1 MGKLGIT
8 TARSV
13 TPGPDDVGNCYD
25 ARCPA
30 REVLDH
36 VFSRWGGLILGALVP
51 GRKRYSELRVV
62 VGGISEKML
71 AQTLRTLERDGLIVR
86 ESRPV
91 VPPHV
96 EYELTSLGRQCAE
109 RVSSVVS
116 WIQSHVATF
125 VTSQDAY
132 DDRRSEASA

>member
-1 MGKLGIT
+1 MSKLANFTDTREPGAAK
-8 TARSV
+8 AR
-13 TPGPDDVGNCYD
+13 VGDCFD

-36 VFSRWGGLILGALVP
+36 VFSRWGSLILGALVP
-51 GRKRYSELRVV
+51 GRKRYSELREI

-71 AQTLRTLERDGLIVR
+71 AQTLRTLERDGLILR

-96 EYELTSLGRQCAE
+96 EYELTGIGRECAE
-109 RVSSVVS
+109 RVISLVT
-116 WIQSHVATF
+116 WIQSRVDAF
-125 VTSQDAY
+125 EQAQDRY
-132 DDRRSEASA
+132 DER

>member
-1 MGKLGIT
+1 MLDRTSPLFRAK
-8 TARSV
+8 AQM
-13 TPGPDDVGNCYD
+13 GNCYD

-36 VFSRWGGLILGALVP
+36 VFSRWGSLILGALVP
-51 GRKRYSELRVV
+51 GRKRYSELRGI

-71 AQTLRTLERDGLIVR
+71 AQTLRTLERDGLVSR

-96 EYELTSLGRQCAE
+96 EYELTPLGRECAE
-109 RVSSVVS
+109 RVDRLVG
-116 WIQSHVATF
+116 WIQENVVTF
-125 VTSQDAY
+125 ATSQDAY
-132 DDRRSEASA
+132 DAK